1 LLLAGGFRIDAAVSR
16 VGGDRAEVGVVVDGA
31 LGGDADADADADAD
45 TDTDAYARQPSG
57 MVQRAS

>member
-31 LGGDADADADADAD
+31 LGGDADADAD